1 MLILGVAKECLILGD
16 MPIENIVLCQSIEF
30 SYCTKRAW
38 FRFDSVTFLDYQ
50 RSITY
55 FGTWCGDNFLHL
67 NISKTKEL
75 FFVSSKTQIHPSI
88 DINGEMVERVQHFR
102 YLGNRLDDHLSFNQH
117 ILGMYKACQQRLTV
131 LHKLKQLSVQHHLL
145 LLYLSIIEPVLMYE
159 AICFF
164 HMLTLVNRH
173 KLLKIPNLA
182 SRIIGIPT
190 PKLSDCITSATTR
203 KAHIILNDTGHPLHR
218 YFILLPSG
226 RRYRSPMCKRTNFSK
241 SFVPTAIRALNT

>member
-1 MLILGVAKECLILGD
+1 M
-16 MPIENIVLCQSIEF
+16 
-30 SYCTKRAW
+30 
-38 FRFDSVTFLDYQ
+38 DYQ

-55 FGTWCGDNFLHL
+55 FGTWCDDNFLHL

-75 FFVSSKTQIHPSI
+75 FVGSSKTQIHPSI

-102 YLGNRLDDHLSFNQH
+102 YLGITLDDHLSFNQH

-131 LHKLKQLSVQHHLL
+131 LRKLKQLSVQPHLL
-145 LLYLSIIEPVLMYE
+145 LLLYRSIIEPVLMYG

-164 HMLTLVNRH
+164 HMLTVVNRN

-182 SRIIGIPT
+182 SKIIGIPT
-190 PKLSDCITSATTR
+190 PKLSDCVTSATIR
-203 KAHIILNDTGHPLHR
+203 KAHIILNDPDHPLHR

-226 RRYRSPMCKRTNFSK
+226 RRYRLPMCERTNFSK